1 MKFPSPLILTLA
13 ALFYFGPAHA
23 AEEPAKKEKP
33 LPQENIYIQIGAFV
47 IGNTN
52 TLMGAENSGLGAYLD
67 TNELLDMESS
77 VTVARLDGYWRFTP
91 HQRLEFGYYNIN
103 RTGTKVLNQNI
114 EWDGEVFAVGTNVNS
129 DLKTTTYKLNYS
141 WSFYRNEKVDL
152 GIGAG
157 LHITEIEASLDGTAY
172 TNPSDPN
179 NPATEYVGA
188 QTVKVLAPLPVGG
201 FRISYN
207 ITDRLRI
214 RGSTD
219 IFALRFEGNKGNF
232 RDTSIGLDWRFSK
245 HVGVGGSLVSDNLY
259 LEATAD
265 NETTLK
271 IKNDVLGAEAFVSF
285 YF

>member
-1 MKFPSPLILTLA
+1 MKVLSSLVLTSA
-13 ALFYFGPAHA
+13 ALFALSPALA
-23 AEEPAKKEKP
+23 ADEPAKKEKP
-33 LPQENIYIQIGAFV
+33 LERENIYIQIGAFV

-67 TNELLDMESS
+67 TNQLLDMESS

-91 HQRLEFGYYNIN
+91 NQRLEFAYYNIN
-103 RTGTKVLNQNI
+103 RTGTKILDQNI
-114 EWDGEVFAVGTNVNS
+114 EWNGEVFAIGSNVNS

-157 LHITEIEASLDGTAY
+157 LHVTQIDASLDGTAY

-179 NPATEYVGA
+179 DPATEYVGA
-188 QTVKVLAPLPVGG
+188 QTVKVLAPLPVVG

-219 IFALRFEGNKGNF
+219 IFALKFDGNKGNF
-232 RDTSIGLDWRFSK
+232 RDTSLGLDWRFSK
-245 HVGVGGSLVSDNLY
+245 HVGVGGSIISDNLY

-265 NETTLK
+265 NDTTLK
-271 IKNDVLGAEAFVSF
+271 IKNDVLGAEAFISF

>member
-1 MKFPSPLILTLA
+1 MKFASPLILALA
-13 ALFYFGPAHA
+13 AIFYIGPTAA

-33 LPQENIYIQIGAFV
+33 LPQENIYVQIGAFV

-52 TLMGAENSGLGAYLD
+52 TLMGAENSGVGAYLNTD
-67 TNELLDMESS
+67 DLLDMESS

-91 HQRLEFGYYNIN
+91 NQRLEFSYYNIN
-103 RTGTKVLNQNI
+103 RKGSKVLNQDIDWN
-114 EWDGEVFAVGTNVNS
+114 GEVFGVGTNVNS

-179 NPATEYVGA
+179 NSPTEYVGA
-188 QTVKVLAPLPVGG
+188 QTVKVLAPLPVAG

-207 ITDRLRI
+207 ITDRVRI
-214 RGSTD
+214 RGATD
-219 IFALRFEGNKGNF
+219 IFVLKFEDNKGSF
-232 RDTSIGLDWRFSK
+232 RDTSIGIDWRFSK
-245 HVGVGGSLVSDNLY
+245 HVGVGASIVNDDLY